1 MTKAAAILMKVVCAG
16 WGSLLL
22 LTGVISA
29 ADPALAQ
36 EGELQLFAVVTKPP
50 KDKSAVIAQV
60 SAEGTVSEAKL
71 IPTERVLTNPVWRTL
86 EMCHS
91 LKAEV
96 KKVPEGYQVLS
107 VRILDASMLPM
118 NLQSTAGDCLI
129 QKAVEVAP
137 LVD

>member
-1 MTKAAAILMKVVCAG
+1 MMLMKPACEG
-16 WGSLLL
+16 WGRLLL
-22 LTGVISA
+22 LVAAIGSA
-29 ADPALAQ
+29 DFALAQ
-36 EGELQLFAVVTKPP
+36 DGELQIFAVVTKPP
-50 KDKSAVIAQV
+50 KDKAAVTAQV
-60 SAEGTVSEAKL
+60 VIEGIVSETKL
-71 IPTERVLTNPVWRTL
+71 IPSERVLGNPVWRTL

-96 KKVPEGYQVLS
+96 KKLAEGYQVLS

-129 QKAVEVAP
+129 QKAIEVAP

>member
-1 MTKAAAILMKVVCAG
+1 MLMNRACAG
-16 WGSLLL
+16 WGGLLL
-22 LTGVISA
+22 LTVALGA
-29 ADPALAQ
+29 ADPLSAQ
-36 EGELQLFAVVTKPP
+36 DGELQLFAVVTKPP
-50 KDKSAVIAQV
+50 KDKAAVTAQV
-60 SAEGTVSEAKL
+60 SVEGTVSEAKL
-71 IPTERVLTNPVWRTL
+71 MPTERVLGNPVWRTL

-96 KKVPEGYQVLS
+96 KKIPEGYQVLS

-129 QKAVEVAP
+129 QKAIEVAP

>member
-1 MTKAAAILMKVVCAG
+1 MRFAIRAG
-16 WGSLLL
+16 WCGLLL
-22 LTGVISA
+22 LTGAISLV
-29 ADPALAQ
+29 DPALAQ
-36 EGELQLFAVVTKPP
+36 DGELQIFAVVTKPP
-50 KDKSAVIAQV
+50 KDKSAVLAQV
-60 SAEGTVSEAKL
+60 LAEGTVSETKL
-71 IPTERVLTNPVWRTL
+71 IPSELVLTNPVWRAL

-96 KKVPEGYQVLS
+96 KKVQEGYQVLS

-129 QKAVEVAP
+129 QKAIEVAP

>member
-1 MTKAAAILMKVVCAG
+1 MTKGAARLMTTAWAG
-16 WGSLLL
+16 WGGVLL
-22 LTGVISA
+22 LTGVIST
-29 ADPALAQ
+29 ADPVLAQ
-36 EGELQLFAVVTKPP
+36 DGELQHFAVVTKPP

-60 SAEGTVSEAKL
+60 SAEGTVSETKL
-71 IPTERVLTNPVWRTL
+71 IPSERVLTNPVWRTL

-96 KKVPEGYQVLS
+96 RKVPEGYQVLS